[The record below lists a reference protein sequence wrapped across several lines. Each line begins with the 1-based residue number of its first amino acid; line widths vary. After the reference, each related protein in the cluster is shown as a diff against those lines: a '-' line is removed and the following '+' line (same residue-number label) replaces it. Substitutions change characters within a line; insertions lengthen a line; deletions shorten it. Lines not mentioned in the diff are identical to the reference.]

1 MHRPGRRYKIHIPD
15 QQSDGLSRDNRRALP
30 QPVECGT
37 VLQMDQTASA
47 YQEVLGDL
55 RECRPYP
62 NLLRHNHLLPRG
74 NSAARHET
82 GAKHLRSPSD
92 SRNLAD

>member
-1 MHRPGRRYKIHIPD
+1 
-15 QQSDGLSRDNRRALP
+15 
-30 QPVECGT
+30 
-37 VLQMDQTASA
+37 MDQTAPA
-47 YQEVLGDL
+47 HQEVLGNI
-55 RECRPYP
+55 RECRPHP

-92 SRNLAD
+92 SRNLADGQDQFARPLRQIKFQKCQCSL